1 VQPLDSTKFLV
12 GWNGQLD
19 IPQVQR
25 YRYRVVLP
33 GMVGR
38 EGSTVLKA
46 WQLLS
51 LQVQQSL
58 RSWYG
63 LEILWVGPNV
73 RLRCGNVEEYRETV
87 RVRVRLVPP
96 VTEDDRLLARRVFL
110 L

>member
-1 VQPLDSTKFLV
+1 
-12 GWNGQLD
+12 
-19 IPQVQR
+19 
-25 YRYRVVLP
+25 
-33 GMVGR
+33 MVGR

-51 LQVQQSL
+51 LQVEQSL

-63 LEILWVGPNV
+63 LEIFWVGPNV
-73 RLRCGNVEEYRETV
+73 RLCCGKVGEYRKTV
-87 RVRVRLVPP
+87 QARLVPP